1 MKKIQKKVA
10 QAPLD
15 RWLYV
20 ILATVAV
27 AMAILFWMYYDKN
40 VDAKPLK
47 VRVMLDNRCELF
59 DEAFM
64 AVSEPDGRRSHFDK
78 GVAILET
85 TTRSRIFVRSSDRYP
100 DFQFETS
107 KYKAEPQMVI
117 TTQCGDRIDRTMDA
131 MREQFKNRQR

>member
-10 QAPLD
+10 QDPLD

-64 AVSEPDGRRSHFDK
+64 AVSEPDVLILTKVWQYWKRRHAHAYLSGQATGTLIFSLRPASTK
-78 GVAILET
+78 P
-85 TTRSRIFVRSSDRYP
+85 SRRW
-100 DFQFETS
+100 
-107 KYKAEPQMVI
+107 
-117 TTQCGDRIDRTMDA
+117 
-131 MREQFKNRQR
+131 

>member
-1 MKKIQKKVA
+1 MKKTVKTPEKD
-10 QAPLD
+10 PMD
-15 RWLYV
+15 TYLYA
-20 ILATVAV
+20 ILGAV
-27 AMAILFWMYYDKN
+27 VVLSLILFWFYYEKN
-40 VDAKPLK
+40 VEAKPLK
-47 VRVMLDNRCELF
+47 VQVLLDNRCELF

-85 TTRSRIFVRSSDRYP
+85 TTRSRIFVKSSDRFP

-107 KYKAEPQMVI
+107 KYKAEPKLVI
-117 TTQCGDRIDRTMDA
+117 TTNCGDRIDRTMDA